1 MRFHALATDY
11 DGTIAHHGVVDEPTI
26 AALERVRKSGR
37 KLILVTGREL
47 PDLLS
52 TFSRIDLF
60 DRAVM
65 ENGATIY
72 DPATKETRLLA
83 EPPPPKFAAELKA
96 RGVSPISIGHV
107 IVATWEPHQQEVLR
121 TIHDYGLELQVI
133 FNKGAV
139 MILPSGVNKAT
150 GLVAALAELGLS
162 PHNAVGVGDAEN
174 DHAFLRVCE
183 CSAAVANAL
192 PAVMDTADIVMKK
205 DHGAGVAE
213 LIDRMLANDLSDL
226 KTLSR
231 HRIPIGCQLDGLPQ
245 SGIAPSTPSQNR
257 GGIGRE
263 AADSKLEV
271 GIDPAGAGV
280 MVCGTSGSGKSTLTT
295 SIMERLADAGY
306 QVLVVDP
313 EGDYTN
319 LDFAHHIG
327 NPKQA
332 PRIEGVTD
340 ALRDPKRSVVV
351 NLLGVPLGERPKFF
365 AQLLPRVLEVKART
379 GRPHWLVVDEAH
391 HLLPVG
397 PDAAGLSAQLPD
409 RGLMY
414 ITVHAGA
421 VEARALA
428 NVRTLLVIGGH
439 PARSVHDF
447 CIAVGGQKPE
457 CPPVADDAIPTGQAL
472 MWRRS
477 EKAAVLIQTKPPRT
491 ERKRHS
497 RKYAEGSVGPERSFY
512 FRGPQGKLNLRAANL
527 YQLLEL
533 GDGVDDETWEFHRKK
548 GDYSKWVRSQVK
560 DNQLADEMAEIEAN
574 TRAKP
579 KDTRAAIR
587 AAVEARYTLP
597 VDAPSG
603 KSD

>member
-11 DGTIAHHGVVDEPTI
+11 DGTIAHHGKVDDATL
-26 AALERVRKSGR
+26 AALERAKKSGR
-37 KLILVTGREL
+37 RLVLVTGREL
-47 PDLLS
+47 PDLL
-52 TFSRIDLF
+52 TVFPRIDLF

-65 ENGATIY
+65 ENGATVY
-72 DPATKETRLLA
+72 DPRTKETRILA
-83 EPPPPKFAAELKA
+83 EPPPPSFAAELKA
-96 RGVSPISIGHV
+96 RGVGPISVGHV
-107 IVATWEPHQQEVLR
+107 IVATWEPHQEEVLK

-139 MILPSGVNKAT
+139 MILPSGVNKAS

-192 PAVMDTADIVMKK
+192 PAVKDTADIVMKK
-205 DHGAGVAE
+205 DHGAGVAD
-213 LIDRMLANDLSDL
+213 LIDRMISTDLYDL

-231 HRIPIGCQLDGLPQ
+231 HRIPIGVPLNGPPQ
-245 SGIAPSTPSQNR
+245 AGIAPQQPGEHR
-257 GGIGRE
+257 GGIGQE
-263 AADSKLEV
+263 PADQKLEV
-271 GIDPAGAGV
+271 GIDPAGPGI

-319 LDFAHHIG
+319 LDFAHHVG

-332 PRIEGVTD
+332 PQIEDVTD

-351 NLLGVPLGERPKFF
+351 NLLGVPLADRPKYFS
-365 AQLLPRVLEVKART
+365 QLLPRILEVKART

-391 HLLPVG
+391 HLMPVG

-409 RGLMY
+409 RGTMY

-421 VEARALA
+421 VDPAALA
-428 NVRTLLVIGGH
+428 HIGKLLVIGGH
-439 PARSVHDF
+439 PAKTIHDF
-447 CIAVGGQKPE
+447 CTAIDSTKPD
-457 CPPVADDAIPTGQAL
+457 CPDVPDDKVPSGHA
-472 MWRRS
+472 MFWRRG
-477 EKAAVLIQTKPPRT
+477 EKEAVIIKTKSPRT

-497 RKYAEGSVGPERSFY
+497 RKYAEGNLGADRSFY
-512 FRGPQGKLNLRAANL
+512 FRGAHGKLKLRASNL
-527 YQLLEL
+527 HQFLQLA
-533 GDGVDDETWEFHRKK
+533 DGVDDETWDFHRKA
-548 GDYSKWVRSQVK
+548 GDYSKWVRAHIK
-560 DNQLADEMAEIEAN
+560 DNQLADEIVEIEVD
-574 TRAKP
+574 RAADP
-579 KDTRAAIR
+579 KDTRAAVR

-597 VDAPSG
+597 VDGPSG
-603 KSD
+603 QQ